1 MGGGYARVEPRAPHS
16 DHGEL
21 KAALDGLGEEGL
33 EEISQALRGEYSGR
47 GPKPFDRKAILR
59 ALFALH
65 VIPRLTGEKI
75 TTLTALRNALI
86 NNPAFRIACGFG
98 EFGRIPSRS
107 TFSGVHSQL
116 TKAPYKGMAEEIA
129 RRLLAI
135 LREDYPNL
143 GEEVAVGSTVIESCA
158 NPNRTPDSDPEAAW
172 TKKNDAR
179 NRDGVW
185 KYGYK
190 SSTALWTRTPARRWR
205 PSRPPRA

>member
-65 VIPRLTGEKI
+65 VIPILTGEKI

-86 NNPAFRIACGFG
+86 NNPAFRMACGFG

-129 RRLLAI
+129 RQLLAI

-172 TKKNDAR
+172 RRRTTRETETAFGSTDT
-179 NRDGVW
+179 
-185 KYGYK
+185 